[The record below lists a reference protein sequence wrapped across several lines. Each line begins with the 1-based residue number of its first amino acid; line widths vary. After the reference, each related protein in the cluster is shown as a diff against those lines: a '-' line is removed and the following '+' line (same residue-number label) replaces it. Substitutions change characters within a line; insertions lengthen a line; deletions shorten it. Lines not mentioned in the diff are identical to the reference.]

1 MDGLGGIAQQHRAR
15 RDQGLCQHRGDRIG
29 AALAGAQETPDPPA
43 EHALDPCQPAGLVQR
58 GHGRGLGGG
67 DTVDHAPGTVAT
79 RQQRGRAVP
88 GEAFERSA
96 IGDTL
101 GAHASHEQD
110 LAVIVATAGDPQRIA
125 QGAAGAIGGSDQPR
139 AQLQFAFG
147 RGQAQAARGAGTVV
161 VQRNETCGAVAGQ
174 ARQLRQARFQRR
186 AEIAGDHD
194 LAEGLAA
201 VVAGLQVHA
210 AEVAGAADMDA
221 PDRPARCLQFGH
233 HAQGLECIDRGG
245 GQAQVALVEHR
256 RQLTARGRLHQG
268 HIQRQAVQGDGQ
280 AGADQAA
287 TDNDHIVGSDHPLM
301 IPARIAGPGL
311 G

>member
-15 RDQGLCQHRGDRIG
+15 RDQRLGQHRGDRVG
-29 AALAGAQETPDPPA
+29 AALAGTEETPDPPA

-67 DTVDHAPGTVAT
+67 DTVDHAPGTVAP

-88 GEAFERSA
+88 GEAFERGA
-96 IGDTL
+96 IGGLL
-101 GAHASHEQD
+101 GAHARHEQG
-110 LAVIVATAGDPQRIA
+110 LAIVVATTGDPQRLA
-125 QGAAGAIGGSDQPR
+125 QGAAGAIGGSDQAR

-147 RGQAQAARGAGTVV
+147 RGQAQATGRAGGIVLQRHEAR
-161 VQRNETCGAVAGQ
+161 RAVTGQ
-174 ARQLRQARFQRR
+174 ARQPGQARLQGV
-186 AEIAGDHD
+186 AEVAGDHD

-201 VVAGLQVHA
+201 VVGRLQVHA
-210 AEVAGAADMDA
+210 AEVTGAADMDA
-221 PDRPARCLQFGH
+221 PDRPARHLQLGH
-233 HAQGLECIDRGG
+233 HAQGLERIDRGR

-256 RQLTARGRLHQG
+256 RQLTARGGLDQG

-280 AGADQAA
+280 AGTDQAA
-287 TDNDHIVGSDHPLM
+287 TDNDHIVGSDHRPM
-301 IPARIAGPGL
+301 IPARIAGPGM